1 MPMSYVAGSKVLTA
15 ADLNTLLALTTSSLT
30 PNDLEILL
38 DALNRKVSKATSAP
52 ATQPTLA
59 TLLP

>member
-1 MPMSYVAGSKVLTA
+1 MPMSYVAGSKVPTA
-15 ADLNTLLALTTSSLT
+15 ADLNTLLALTTSALT

-38 DALNRKVSKATSAP
+38 DALARKVSKATSAP
-52 ATQPTLA
+52 ATQPTIG